1 MVDDAIGCVR
11 NVFAFMPQPAADLA
25 EMLASMPELQVLLR
39 AERDAA
45 QKARAAS
52 EQRITEL
59 EKQRESAARQISD
72 LEKERDNLRASHER
86 LRLELE
92 LYKRRIFI
100 AKAERADNEQQLR
113 LEFAAKLRELDELA
127 GTLGLAKSDEPKRDE
142 TPAKDGKPKGKR
154 GNNRGTGRRDL
165 RDLPLPE
172 DRVEI
177 VDPHLEKLVA
187 EGKVVRHGFEESY
200 KLGHRRASRVRVV
213 IARVRYKTVDAEG
226 NADVITTAMPQEMLP
241 RSVVAPSMAAHVIME
256 NIGKGL
262 PLFRVEDTFARE
274 GVPIDRGTLARI
286 KKLVGDKL
294 AATVV
299 RAMHKHA
306 LASAFCISTDATGVC
321 VQPIYS
327 HEKGSQP
334 CKKSHFLVMIA
345 DRDHILFEYLEKED
359 GPNIYKRF
367 SGFSGYVQADAKA
380 VFNLLFADEAELKR
394 KACDVEHDGCERTEV
409 GCWFH
414 CRRKFWE
421 AATAKCPVAR
431 EGLVRIGRIFELDA
445 SWKSKP
451 PSEIKRLRAEFL
463 RPHVESFFVWVQ
475 QQRALFRDQ
484 RGYTRSALE
493 YAHNQRDALTRF
505 FDDGRLVLTNN
516 GAERAIK
523 AVALGRKA
531 WLFCGSDDHAKSTA
545 ALYSLI
551 ASARLHRLDPE
562 EYLRCIIRL
571 VPLWPEDRMLELSPL
586 FWARTR
592 ARLDANQ
599 LAAELGHVDVPS
611 DPLDAGAPAEQ
622 KSAS

>member
-1 MVDDAIGCVR
+1 MSRLGVTAG
-11 NVFAFMPQPAADLA
+11 AAQLEQA
-25 EMLASMPELQVLLR
+25 EMLAKMQHLQAQLDASAKR
-39 AERDAA
+39 EAAANERIAN
-45 QKARAAS
+45 
-52 EQRITEL
+52 
-59 EKQRESAARQISD
+59 

-92 LYKRRIFI
+92 LFKRRIFI

-113 LEFAAKLRELDELA
+113 LEFAAKLRELNEIA
-127 GTLGLAKSDEPKRDE
+127 GTLGIADDEEPKRNDE
-142 TPAKDGKPKGKR
+142 PAKDGKPKGKR
-154 GNNRGTGRRDL
+154 GNNRGTGRRSL
-165 RDLPLPE
+165 KDLPLPE
-172 DRVEI
+172 DRLEL

-213 IARVRYKTVDAEG
+213 IARMRYKTVDAQG
-226 NADVITTAMPQEMLP
+226 NADVITTAMPDEMLP
-241 RSVVAPSMAAHVIME
+241 RAVLAPSMAAHVIME
-256 NIGKGL
+256 NVGKGL
-262 PLFRVEDTFARE
+262 PLFRLEDTFARE
-274 GVPIDRGTLARI
+274 GVPVDRGTLARM
-286 KKLVGDKL
+286 KKLVGDRL
-294 AATVV
+294 GATVV

-306 LASAFCISTDATGVC
+306 LATAFCISTDATGVC

-334 CKKSHFLVMIA
+334 CKKGHFLVMIA
-345 DRDHILFEYLEKED
+345 DKDHILFKYLEKED
-359 GPNIYKRF
+359 GPSIYENF

-394 KACDVEHDGCERTEV
+394 KACEVEHDGCERSEV
-409 GCWFH
+409 GCWYH
-414 CRRKFWE
+414 CRRRFWE

-445 SWKSKP
+445 SWKDKP
-451 PSEIKRLRAEFL
+451 PSEIKRLRAALL
-463 RPHVESFFVWVQ
+463 RPHVNLFFAWVEE
-475 QQRALFRDQ
+475 QRAVFRDQ

-493 YAHNQRDALTRF
+493 YAHNQRDVLTRF

-562 EYLRCIIRL
+562 EYLRCLIRL
-571 VPLWPEDRMLELSPL
+571 VPLWPQDRMLELAPL
-586 FWARTR
+586 FWQRTR
-592 ARLDANQ
+592 ARLDPVQ
-599 LAAELGHVDVPS
+599 LAAEFGHVDVPAT
-611 DPLDAGAPAEQ
+611 PLDTTTPAEQ
-622 KSAS
+622 KAAS

>member
-1 MVDDAIGCVR
+1 MSRISV
-11 NVFAFMPQPAADLA
+11 AAGEVQLEHA
-25 EMLASMPELQVLLR
+25 EMFAKLQQLQ
-39 AERDAA
+39 A
-45 QKARAAS
+45 QLESERAAAAKR
-52 EQRITEL
+52 EAEA
-59 EKQRESAARQISD
+59 KQRESAANERIAN

-86 LRLELE
+86 LRIELE

-100 AKAERADNEQQLR
+100 AKAERADNEAQLR
-113 LEFAAKLRELDELA
+113 LEFEAKLRELNEIA
-127 GTLGLAKSDEPKRDE
+127 STLGIAERNEPKSDQ

-154 GNNRGTGRRDL
+154 GNNRGTGRRNL
-165 RDLPLPE
+165 KDLPLPE

-177 VDPHLEKLVA
+177 TDPHLERLVA
-187 EGKVVRHGFEESY
+187 EGKVVRHGVEESY
-200 KLGHRRASRVRVV
+200 KLGHRRAGRVRVV
-213 IARVRYKTVDAEG
+213 IARVRYKTVDPEG
-226 NADVITTAMPQEMLP
+226 NADVITATMPDEMLP
-241 RSVVAPSMAAHVIME
+241 RSMIAPSMAAHVIME
-256 NIGKGL
+256 NVGKGL
-262 PLFRVEDTFARE
+262 PLFRLEDTFARE
-274 GVPIDRGTLARI
+274 GVPIDRGTLARM
-286 KKLVGDKL
+286 KKLAGDTL

-334 CKKSHFLVMIA
+334 CKKGHFLVMIA
-345 DRDHILFEYLEKED
+345 DRDHILFEYLDKED
-359 GPNIYKRF
+359 GPSIYKRF

-394 KACDVEHDGCERTEV
+394 KAPDVEHDGCERTEV
-409 GCWFH
+409 GCWYH

-421 AATAKCPVAR
+421 AATAKCPIAR

-445 SWKSKP
+445 SWKDKP
-451 PSEIKRLRAEFL
+451 PSEIKRLRAELL
-463 RPHVESFFVWVQ
+463 RPHVDLFFAWVE
-475 QQRALFRDQ
+475 QQRAVFRDQ

-493 YAHNQRDALTRF
+493 YAHNQRDALKRF

-562 EYLRCIIRL
+562 EYLRCLIRL
-571 VPLWPEDRMLELSPL
+571 VPLWPQHRMLELSPL
-586 FWARTR
+586 LWERTR
-592 ARLDANQ
+592 ARLDPTQ
-599 LAAELGHVDVPS
+599 LAAELGPIDTPVT
-611 DPLDAGAPAEQ
+611 PLDTSAPAE
-622 KSAS
+622 